1 MKHPNEG
8 ILILKGKSRNGEIK
22 IDGLA
27 IPPFNFTGPTF
38 AGFPHSFLPF
48 DNSYIGIVHSHPV
61 GSAEPSVTDLN
72 NFFGLIS
79 LIIKNVYTV
88 SFITA
93 LIAGLIHSLFIPFWG
108 IHTFWPFFI
117 FSMAFL
123 TWRRISF
130 IKGFLMANAI
140 HLLYNIVPTIAII
153 LDTLEASRIIM
164 NKVEERDIFILEW
177 TN

>member
-1 MKHPNEG
+1 MIFKKKKIERTVLLEQNVLDSIVTFCKMKHPNEG

-48 DNSYIGIVHSHPV
+48 DNNYIGIVHSHPA

-79 LIIKNVYTV
+79 LIIKSPYDDDSIFAWDSSGNPV
-88 SFITA
+88 S
-93 LIAGLIHSLFIPFWG
+93 LS
-108 IHTFWPFFI
+108 
-117 FSMAFL
+117 
-123 TWRRISF
+123 
-130 IKGFLMANAI
+130 
-140 HLLYNIVPTIAII
+140 II
-153 LDTLEASRIIM
+153 
-164 NKVEERDIFILEW
+164 
-177 TN
+177 